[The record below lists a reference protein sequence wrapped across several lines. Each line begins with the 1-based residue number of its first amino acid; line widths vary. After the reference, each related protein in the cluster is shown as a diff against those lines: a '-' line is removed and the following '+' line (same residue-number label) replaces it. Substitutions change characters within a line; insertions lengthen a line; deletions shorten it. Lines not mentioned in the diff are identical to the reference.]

1 MSLPVQSQPG
11 VIFLPQVVANHS
23 AAKSAS
29 SDTVSLGDTLTYG
42 RVVMSSQMLPI
53 ESKELF
59 RCLFDQAKLGIAI
72 ENLEGQVLLANP
84 ALCSM
89 LGYEPSELCGMNCS
103 QFANPEDSA
112 DDYALFQELRAGLID
127 HYSLEKRYVRSDG
140 TRLWGRLNVSLL
152 KNGDKEFPL
161 VFAFVED
168 ITKRK
173 KAEEGLATFSRR
185 LIEVQD
191 QERSRVARELHDH
204 IGQTVALLAVQ
215 IEQLKTD
222 VLDSSVEILSQ
233 VDELLTQTSQI
244 AADVQTL
251 SHELHPPRLEYLGI
265 AAAMKA
271 FCTDFS
277 HRQQVET
284 DFTHADVPRNVPPEI
299 SLCLFRVFQEA
310 LHNAAKHSGVR
321 RFEVI
326 LRGTSDEI
334 ELTVRDAGLGFDC
347 KTAKNGKGLG
357 LISMEERL
365 QLVKGS
371 FSIESQP
378 QQGTT
383 IRARVPL
390 HSGSDS
396 MPATG

>member
-1 MSLPVQSQPG
+1 
-11 VIFLPQVVANHS
+11 
-23 AAKSAS
+23 
-29 SDTVSLGDTLTYG
+29 
-42 RVVMSSQMLPI
+42 MSSQMLPVQS
-53 ESKELF
+53 EELF
-59 RCLFDQAKLGIAI
+59 RGLFDQASLGIAI
-72 ENLEGQVLLANP
+72 ESLEGQVLLANP

-89 LGYEPSELCGMNCS
+89 LGYQASELCGMNCS

-127 HYSLEKRYVRSDG
+127 HYSLEKRYVKKDG
-140 TRLWGRLNVSLL
+140 SRLWGRLNVSLL

-168 ITKRK
+168 VTERK
-173 KAEEGLATFSRR
+173 QAEEGLATFSRR

-191 QERSRVARELHDH
+191 QERTRVARDLHDH
-204 IGQTVALLAVQ
+204 IGQRVALLSAQ
-215 IEQLKTD
+215 LEQLKTD
-222 VLDSSVEILSQ
+222 VLGSPVEIVSQ
-233 VDELLTQTSQI
+233 VDELLTQTSQV

-251 SHELHPPRLEYLGI
+251 SHELHPPQLEYLGI

-277 HRQQVET
+277 QRQQVET
-284 DFTHADVPRNVPPEI
+284 DFTHEDVPRSVPPEI
-299 SLCLFRVFQEA
+299 SLSLFRILQEA

-326 LRGTSDEI
+326 LRGRSDEI
-334 ELTVRDAGLGFDC
+334 ELIVRDAGLGFDSM
-347 KTAKNGKGLG
+347 TAKNGRGLG
-357 LISMEERL
+357 LVSMEERL
-365 QLVKGS
+365 QLVKGF

-378 QQGTT
+378 KQGTT

-390 HSGSDS
+390 HYRDDA
-396 MPATG
+396 MRATG

>member
-1 MSLPVQSQPG
+1 
-11 VIFLPQVVANHS
+11 
-23 AAKSAS
+23 
-29 SDTVSLGDTLTYG
+29 
-42 RVVMSSQMLPI
+42 MSSQILPV
-53 ESKELF
+53 ESEELF
-59 RCLFDQAKLGIAI
+59 RCLFAQANLGIAI
-72 ENLEGQVLLANP
+72 ESLDGQVLLANP

-89 LGYEPSELCGMNCS
+89 LGYQPNELCGMNCS

-112 DDYALFQELRAGLID
+112 DDYALFKELRAGIID

-173 KAEEGLATFSRR
+173 LAEESLATFSRR
-185 LIEVQD
+185 LIEMQE
-191 QERSRVARELHDH
+191 QERTRVARELHDH
-204 IGQTVALLAVQ
+204 IGQTIALLAVQ
-215 IEQLKTD
+215 IEQLKID
-222 VLDSSVEILSQ
+222 VLGSPVEVVNQI
-233 VDELLTQTSQI
+233 DELLTQTSQI

-277 HRQQVET
+277 QRQQVET
-284 DFTHADVPRNVPPEI
+284 AFTHEDVPRNVSPEI
-299 SLCLFRVFQEA
+299 SLCLFRVLQEA

-334 ELTVRDAGLGFDC
+334 ELTVRDAGLGFDSM
-347 KTAKNGKGLG
+347 TVKNGRGLG
-357 LISMEERL
+357 LVSMEERL
-365 QLVKGS
+365 QLVKG
-371 FSIESQP
+371 FLSIESQP

-383 IRARVPL
+383 IRARVL
-390 HSGSDS
+390 HHSGSDS
-396 MPATG
+396 VLAAG

>member
-1 MSLPVQSQPG
+1 MSSRMLPVQS
-11 VIFLPQVVANHS
+11 
-23 AAKSAS
+23 
-29 SDTVSLGDTLTYG
+29 
-42 RVVMSSQMLPI
+42 
-53 ESKELF
+53 EELF
-59 RCLFDQAKLGIAI
+59 RCLFDQANLGIAI
-72 ENLEGQVLLANP
+72 ESLEGHVLLANP
-84 ALCSM
+84 ALCSI
-89 LGYEPSELCGMNCS
+89 LGYRESELCGMHCS

-112 DDYALFQELRAGLID
+112 DDYALFQELRARLID

-140 TRLWGRLNVSLL
+140 TRIWGRLNVSLL
-152 KNGDKEFPL
+152 KSGDKEFPL

-173 KAEEGLATFSRR
+173 QAEEGLATFSRR

-191 QERSRVARELHDH
+191 QERTRVGRDLHDH
-204 IGQTVALLAVQ
+204 IGQRVALLAVQ
-215 IEQLKTD
+215 LEQLKTNIFGSRD
-222 VLDSSVEILSQ
+222 EIISQ
-233 VDELLTQTSQI
+233 VDELLTQTSRV

-265 AAAMKA
+265 AAAMKT

-277 HRQQVET
+277 QRQQVET
-284 DFTHADVPRNVPPEI
+284 AFTHEDVPRIASPEI
-299 SLCLFRVFQEA
+299 SLCLFRVLQEA

-334 ELTVRDAGLGFDC
+334 ELTVLDAGQGFDPM
-347 KTAKNGKGLG
+347 TAKNGRGLG
-357 LISMEERL
+357 LVSMEERL
-365 QLVKGS
+365 QLVKGN
-371 FSIESQP
+371 FSIESHP

-390 HSGSDS
+390 LSGCDS
-396 MPATG
+396 LRTTG

>member
-1 MSLPVQSQPG
+1 MLPVEG
-11 VIFLPQVVANHS
+11 
-23 AAKSAS
+23 
-29 SDTVSLGDTLTYG
+29 
-42 RVVMSSQMLPI
+42 
-53 ESKELF
+53 EELF
-59 RCLFDQAKLGIAI
+59 RCLFDQANLGIAI
-72 ENLEGQVLLANP
+72 ESLEGQVLLANP

-89 LGYEPSELCGMNCS
+89 LGYQASELCGMNCS

-112 DDYALFQELRAGLID
+112 DDYALFQDLRAGVID

-152 KNGDKEFPL
+152 KNGDKEFPV
-161 VFAFVED
+161 VFAFLED
-168 ITKRK
+168 ITQRK
-173 KAEEGLATFSRR
+173 QAEEGLAAFSQR

-191 QERSRVARELHDH
+191 QERTRVARDLHDH
-204 IGQTVALLAVQ
+204 IGQRIALLAVQ
-215 IEQLKTD
+215 LEQLKTD
-222 VLDSSVEILSQ
+222 ILGSPAEIVSQ
-233 VDELLTQTSQI
+233 IDELLTQTLQV

-251 SHELHPPRLEYLGI
+251 SHELHPPRFEYLGI

-277 HRQQVET
+277 HRQHVET
-284 DFTHADVPRNVPPEI
+284 DFTCEDVPRIVPPEI
-299 SLCLFRVFQEA
+299 SLCLFRVLQEA

-321 RFEVI
+321 RFEVN

-334 ELTVRDAGLGFDC
+334 ELAVRDAGFGFDSM
-347 KTAKNGKGLG
+347 TAKNGRGLG
-357 LISMEERL
+357 LLSMEERL

-371 FSIESQP
+371 FSIESRP

-390 HSGSDS
+390 HSRADS
-396 MPATG
+396 MRATG